1 MSKPWESFTNQKQ
14 WRDYLK
20 QLMRTNDKAL
30 IKALVLVFE
39 NQTDEE
45 KAKYESFVENGRGF
59 DKVDVAKLS
68 ALAVKVKHN
77 DKLTAMEMATVRS
90 KVPKY
95 WKQLYYIS
103 KEKQGLTGHQNS
115 PDSNMQNEV
124 NEFKRI
130 NEKLKLCKEGMPCN
144 LELCEDCAIGTQLKL
159 KV

>member
-30 IKALVLVFE
+30 LRALVLVFE

-45 KAKYESFVENGRGF
+45 KAKYESFEENGKGF

-68 ALAVKVKHN
+68 ALAVKVKRN
-77 DKLTAMEMATVRS
+77 DELTAIEMATIRS

-95 WKQLYYIS
+95 WKQLYYIA
-103 KEKQGLTGHQNS
+103 KAKQGLRNDQTNS
-115 PDSNMQNEV
+115 EEQVENEV
-124 NEFKRI
+124 NEFKSV
-130 NEKLKLCKEGMPCN
+130 NEKLKRCKEGIPCN
-144 LELCEDCAIGTQLKL
+144 LELCEECVIGTQLRL
-159 KV
+159 KI